1 MLAAK
6 PVMTALWAPRPALR
20 TNVDGK
26 AGMGLRIVLDRRQGV
41 VVGMVVADQHA
52 RRRGH
57 RAGQAGQSRDD
68 VAAFVVHGN
77 DDVEFGRHQRLVP
90 TVSTNGRS
98 RSMKP
103 KPNTT
108 ASMKL

>member
-20 TNVDGK
+20 TNVIGK
-26 AGMGLRIVLDRRQGV
+26 AGMGLRIALDRRQGV

-52 RRRGH
+52 RRRGQ